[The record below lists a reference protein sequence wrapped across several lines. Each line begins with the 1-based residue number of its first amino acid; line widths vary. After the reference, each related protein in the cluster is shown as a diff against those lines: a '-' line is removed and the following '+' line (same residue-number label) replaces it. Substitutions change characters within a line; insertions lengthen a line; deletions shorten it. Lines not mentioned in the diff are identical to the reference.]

1 MSIQIQQIAGGHRR
15 SLHGADNEFVDHAA
29 ALLSSFWRI
38 IGRRMGDNDHTN
50 RWSLLHQPNRGAIVE
65 IPDHP
70 AFCRGPMNG
79 WRMRNAGQYLGR
91 PPSPDPARWPSH

>member
-1 MSIQIQQIAGGHRR
+1 K
-15 SLHGADNEFVDHAA
+15 EFVDHAA
-29 ALLSSFWRI
+29 ALLSDFWRI

-79 WRMRNAGQYLGR
+79 WRTRKGGQYFGTAQQ
-91 PPSPDPARWPSH
+91 SIIPAPRNDAQAQCHHGVEHHAISIPTV